1 VVALRI
7 RYNERNEFLET
18 TTPPSNEMLQAGTA
32 EVDFP
37 EIVNGAGWTTQ
48 FNLFSGVT
56 NQATRGTL
64 TFMQPNATPFHLG
77 TNNLIPEPPVT
88 LTSIAPSTVA
98 QAGTVVLTG
107 TNMGSSN
114 IVVFTTS
121 FGMVSVTPSATTS
134 TSLTATLP
142 PNAIT
147 GPVFVLN
154 GSQQSAPVI
163 LQVTGAD
170 GLPQLTTVNVASGAN
185 TAGTDIYVP
194 PPAGSLSF
202 TAIGTVVNGA
212 GNAYPA
218 SATFS
223 KGSSQR
229 MALVGTGFTSSTTV
243 SAGPGVTVSSVTLFS
258 PTEIL
263 ATISVSET
271 AASGP
276 RSITV
281 VNPDGDAS
289 ILTGGLIIQ

>member
-1 VVALRI
+1 M
-7 RYNERNEFLET
+7 T

-37 EIVNGAGWTTQ
+37 EIVSGAGWTTQ
-48 FNLFSGVT
+48 INLFSGVT
-56 NQATRGTL
+56 NQATSGTL
-64 TFMQPNATPFHLG
+64 TFVEPDGTPFRLG
-77 TNNLIPEPPVT
+77 MNNLIPAPPVT

-98 QAGTVVLTG
+98 PAGTVVLTG

-121 FGMVSVTPSATTS
+121 FGTVSVTPSASTS

-142 PNAIT
+142 PDAIT

-154 GSQQSAPVI
+154 GSQQSASVI
-163 LQVTGAD
+163 LQVTGSA
-170 GLPQLTTVNVASGAN
+170 GLPQLTTVNVAPGTN
-185 TAGTDIYVP
+185 TAGSDIYVP
-194 PPAGSLSF
+194 PPAGLLSF
-202 TAIGTVVNGA
+202 TAIGIVVDGA

-218 SATFS
+218 SATLS

-229 MALVGTGFTSSTTV
+229 MALVGTGFTSSTIV
-243 SAGPGVTVSSVTLFS
+243 SAGPGVTVSGVTLS
-258 PTEIL
+258 GPSEIL

-271 AASGP
+271 AVSGP

-281 VNPDGDAS
+281 VNPDADAS